1 MFQFSNL
8 IGKSMKKYSVYL
20 KIEAWDENL
29 DKQFE
34 ILKKKFLKEF
44 AASISDK
51 KISITKIQDVP
62 LAVNLSVNEKHH
74 DEILEMFRKSDV
86 VATID
91 AEYIMLEN

>member
-1 MFQFSNL
+1 
-8 IGKSMKKYSVYL
+8 MKKYSVYL

-34 ILKKKFLKEF
+34 VLKKKFLKEF
-44 AASISDK
+44 ASSISDK
-51 KISITKIQDVP
+51 KISITKIQDIP
-62 LAVNLSVNEKHH
+62 LAVNLNINEKYH

-91 AEYIMLEN
+91 AEYLGAIE